1 MRLQNKLIILFVSIL
16 ILTFL
21 TNIFLVIFLIRHSLT
36 RLQQE
41 EMIIAGE
48 MLRNS
53 LEGKIRTFEIFIKQ
67 HLVDSSMV
75 KNQMKDLE
83 KKVRFFKEEKI
94 LYLKENWSAL
104 DNSQPPFPLLLNNP
118 LSKYLK
124 GLLSTPGLEIG
135 EIVITDKDGFPLAFT
150 KIPPSPLLDKE
161 KWWKKTINLGFYSG
175 IVEDKLSFSY
185 PIFDNQK
192 LIGVVRV
199 LADIDGI
206 FKPLKLFSLGKTGTA
221 HFLIGKKL
229 VLSSSNWKGSKLDFF
244 RILEKGDYQ
253 KKEWLLRIFPSHPSL
268 EWKLILIKN
277 PQEEEYILT
286 SVIKNVF
293 KQFLISLLI
302 FILIGIYFA
311 RYLTTPLKHIEKFA
325 NRLAKGR
332 LSYRLRINTGDEIE
346 SLAEALNTM
355 AQKLEKAMKALKE
368 EKETIKKVSETK
380 SLFLSAVSHEFK
392 TPLTIITNYAQ
403 LLATGKLGEVNEEQ
417 KNRLIKISLHSR
429 YLIRLVENL
438 LNLSRLESGEWETQF
453 QEFSLRNFL
462 EEVKQEFSPLA
473 KNKNIQLSL
482 ELPARLPRLLSD
494 PYALR
499 LALDNLIENA
509 IKFTPPKGEV
519 IIKAGRTDSKVRIEV
534 EDTGPG
540 IPPEERE
547 KIFEPFYRVDRKEV
561 RKSWGTGLGLSITRE
576 LLKILDGEIE
586 VREGKKGG
594 SVFVI
599 TLPIKGG

>member
-1 MRLQNKLIILFVSIL
+1 
-16 ILTFL
+16 
-21 TNIFLVIFLIRHSLT
+21 
-36 RLQQE
+36 
-41 EMIIAGE
+41 
-48 MLRNS
+48 
-53 LEGKIRTFEIFIKQ
+53 
-67 HLVDSSMV
+67 
-75 KNQMKDLE
+75 
-83 KKVRFFKEEKI
+83 
-94 LYLKENWSAL
+94 
-104 DNSQPPFPLLLNNP
+104 
-118 LSKYLK
+118 
-124 GLLSTPGLEIG
+124 
-135 EIVITDKDGFPLAFT
+135 
-150 KIPPSPLLDKE
+150 
-161 KWWKKTINLGFYSG
+161 
-175 IVEDKLSFSY
+175 
-185 PIFDNQK
+185 
-192 LIGVVRV
+192 
-199 LADIDGI
+199 
-206 FKPLKLFSLGKTGTA
+206 
-221 HFLIGKKL
+221 LIGKKL

-244 RILEKGDYQ
+244 RILEEGNYQ
-253 KKEWLLRIFPSHPSL
+253 KKEWSLRIFPSHPSP
-268 EWKLILIKN
+268 EWKLILLKN
-277 PQEEEYILT
+277 PKEEEYILA

-346 SLAEALNTM
+346 SLAESLNTM

-380 SLFLSAVSHEFK
+380 SLFFSAVSHEFK

-403 LLATGKLGEVNEEQ
+403 LLASGKLGEVNEEQ
-417 KNRLIKISLHSR
+417 KNRLMKISLHSR

-462 EEVKQEFSPLA
+462 EEVKQEFLPLA
-473 KNKNIQLSL
+473 KNKNIHLSL

-509 IKFTPPKGEV
+509 IKFTPPRGEV